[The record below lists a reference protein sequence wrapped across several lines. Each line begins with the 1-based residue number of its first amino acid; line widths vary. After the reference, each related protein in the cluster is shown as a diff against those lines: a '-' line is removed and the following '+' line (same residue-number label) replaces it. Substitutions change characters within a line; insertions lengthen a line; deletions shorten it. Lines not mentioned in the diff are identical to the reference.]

1 MLKITDKNNKLKF
14 ILNDEDEIP
23 RTIDDIVL
31 NGTEEELKEG
41 ETKKPTEVN

>member
-1 MLKITDKNNKLKF
+1 MLKITDKDNKIKF
-14 ILNDEDEIP
+14 ILDDEDTEP

>member
-1 MLKITDKNNKLKF
+1 LKITDKEGHMRWVLD
-14 ILNDEDEIP
+14 DEDESP